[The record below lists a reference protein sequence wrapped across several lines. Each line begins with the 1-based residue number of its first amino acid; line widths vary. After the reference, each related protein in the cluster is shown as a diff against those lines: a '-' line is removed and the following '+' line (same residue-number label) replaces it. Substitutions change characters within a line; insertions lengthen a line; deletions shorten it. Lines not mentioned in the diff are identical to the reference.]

1 MTVSKT
7 SKAKQPAD
15 GRVSIVSPVTTE
27 PLADPKARF
36 RTVMRQAAATR
47 AASEKPGKAVKTE
60 TVTKASPA
68 KTAPK
73 KTKSARRDRKIEAI
87 KPKASKA
94 SARRALV
101 EMRSQPSQG
110 GSPSSRL
117 PRTDAVV
124 ACYRSSAAFVEGIQ
138 TSGALWGEF
147 AKSHFDRGVEAA
159 YALVTA
165 KSMREMMDIQKGWT
179 ASSIDAAFTQGQR
192 LSDVALDTTR
202 KAADP
207 MAEGVDGAVGE
218 TKDRISA

>member
-7 SKAKQPAD
+7 SKTKRPAN
-15 GRVSIVSPVTTE
+15 GRASVASPVTTE
-27 PLADPKARF
+27 TLADPKARF
-36 RTVMRQAAATR
+36 RAVMRQAAAAR
-47 AASEKPGKAVKTE
+47 AANERPGKVAKTE

-68 KTAPK
+68 KPAPR
-73 KTKSARRDRKIEAI
+73 KTKSARRDRKIDAS

-94 SARRALV
+94 SARRAPA
-101 EMRSQPSQG
+101 EMRSKLSQA

-117 PRTDAVV
+117 PRADAVA
-124 ACYRSSAAFVEGIQ
+124 ACYRSSAAFVEGMQ

-159 YALVTA
+159 FALVTA

-192 LSDVALDTTR
+192 LSDVALDATR
-202 KAADP
+202 KAADTL
-207 MAEGVDGAVGE
+207 AEGVDGAVGE